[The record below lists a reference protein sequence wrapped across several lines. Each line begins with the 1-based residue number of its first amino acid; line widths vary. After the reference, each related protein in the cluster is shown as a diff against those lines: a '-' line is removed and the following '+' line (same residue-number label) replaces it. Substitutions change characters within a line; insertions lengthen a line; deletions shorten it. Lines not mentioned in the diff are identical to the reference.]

1 MSLRIFCEENP
12 AVVVSESGPV
22 TLPTVRLE
30 PTGPVTVTAITT
42 VGEVLSASLS
52 PALKADLEQGLAN
65 VYYGPVSTTTEWTL
79 SQPAT
84 LQQRVL
90 TVLPMREP
98 VRTRV
103 TLTVHYRVG
112 KQAPSKARAE
122 FTMQMTPMP
131 PLPSSN
137 SHALQP
143 PRLELQQPVVNLT
156 ITSETTPGE
165 EVKPQL
171 VELLTHHL
179 PEGQQPA
186 IKFRVHPQGTG
197 PLTKELQRLA
207 MPFELAKTDGEVKY
221 WKAHLSQQ
229 FSTAAVIELRKQTA
243 DVPLRLLC
251 QVATKDAAVDLVLY
265 LRVKGAD
272 FPGLVAIDLG
282 TTNTT
287 VTVYDP
293 GVQLSYPGL
302 WPEQEECIRS
312 QFRKLVCDETGSRLP
327 DLPPELWQR
336 VLAAWGKYSGVP
348 QGAAQQQLLSAVD
361 RGGLELLEA
370 LRRLEQAVVGSDAGP
385 AVRAALQR
393 IYESAFHAPRL
404 ASISLMCVKLD
415 QEAQEEV
422 DLPSEVQLTENG
434 DPLGLAMGK
443 AAQNARRKASRD
455 PRRSTTDVH
464 FEFHPSPK
472 RYVGS
477 SDVFA
482 GQLSGQ
488 PVTVTAS
495 AIVKATYWKLIDM
508 INSWRK
514 RERTMS
520 ISQGSITRVVATY
533 PTVSNPAAR
542 SKLREILRDLGF
554 PVVVTDYDE
563 AVAAAFFYFH
573 REVGGSLDLGPDLFK
588 SRARK
593 EGDAWHQT
601 VMVLDVG
608 GGSTDVALMTLKLE
622 EINPFNGD
630 SDRGAGGR
638 YYVLTPR
645 LLGSSGNTH
654 LGGNLITLRV
664 FEMLKATLADRLL
677 QAAEARQFASVP
689 LDALLKDLEPQFT
702 TGVGRYRPGSLCE
715 AVVQRQEDDDVR
727 RRALERVER
736 ILPTRWEQ
744 DRSRFPFFSE
754 LWTHAERAK
763 INHLGKDEDFHL
775 SAEEVRGLLTTSGLH
790 GVNPGEL
797 QLDVT
802 LQVKDFH
809 QAADRI
815 IEEAVTIAHRLL
827 RDRLASKDDKG
838 TTETPSRQLDR
849 LILSGKTWNMPR
861 AYDVLRRAMSNS
873 DVFAY
878 NEDRIIFDP
887 QYAKLATSAG
897 ACYAEHMRMMAMS
910 PESAKDIL
918 RQGLNY
924 LLPKVDNL
932 FWFLP
937 CSFVVLTGGNMGF
950 LKIFEVGR
958 RLYRLDTEPVG
969 KTRSEKIGAMRLVNV
984 LRQDYAGAKPIIWCS
999 FGGQELADRV
1009 GMGHEEFTRKVW
1021 LQFEVDH
1028 QLLMRLYAWKSDD
1041 GSEPHHFSIEDGPK
1055 VVVPPKEQVDEEKP
1069 AAPFD
1074 LCVNFQLTQNHGREP
1089 HRLIKAG
1096 QPFDAWLHLENDE
1109 KVRGLIVD
1117 LPDTFPGEEISLH
1130 YSLPGQRNP
1139 DGSQVWTLAGK
1150 LPRPLAGGDTHFPS
1164 WYQLSL
1170 DEKGCL
1176 RVHLGKV
1183 PYWSTTDE
1191 QVWAKEEGRVLV
1203 REMDRGEAPTPPGR
1217 DPLDGTH

>member
-1 MSLRIFCEENP
+1 MTLKVVHV
-12 AVVVSESGPV
+12 ADATVVVNETGQV
-22 TLPTVRLE
+22 TLPAVRLE
-30 PTGPVTVTAITT
+30 PAGPVTITGITT
-42 VGEVLSASLS
+42 VGEVLAPALS
-52 PALKADLEQGLAN
+52 PAVKADIELSLAN
-65 VYYGPVSTTTEWTL
+65 VYHGPVTPATEWTL
-79 SQPAT
+79 TQAAT
-84 LQQRVL
+84 LSQRVMS
-90 TVLPMREP
+90 VLPLRES
-98 VRTRV
+98 VRARV
-103 TLTVHYRVG
+103 KVNVQYRVG
-112 KQAPSKARAE
+112 KQTPAQIASE
-122 FTMQMTPMP
+122 FAVHLTPLP
-131 PLPSSN
+131 PLPGTSVM
-137 SHALQP
+137 QP
-143 PRLELQQPVVNLT
+143 PRLELQLPVLNLT
-156 ITSETTPGE
+156 ITSEANPGE
-165 EVKPQL
+165 EVKPLL
-171 VELLTHHL
+171 VELLTYHL
-179 PEGQQPA
+179 NNGSQPA

-197 PLTKELQRLA
+197 PLAKELQRLA
-207 MPFELAKTDGEVKY
+207 TPFQLVRSEGEVKH
-221 WKAHLSQQ
+221 WEAQLPQQ
-229 FSTAAVIELRKQTA
+229 FNAEAVVELRKQTA
-243 DVPLRLLC
+243 DIPLRLLC
-251 QVATKDAAVDLVLY
+251 QVVAQEATVELTLY

-302 WPEQEECIRS
+302 WPEQEECIRHL
-312 QFRKLVCDETGSRLP
+312 FRKLVCDESGCQLDEMAP
-327 DLPPELWQR
+327 DLWLR
-336 VLAAWGKYSGVP
+336 VLAAWGKYSGVAP
-348 QGAAQQQLLSAVD
+348 GQAQQQLLAAVD

-385 AVRAALQR
+385 AARAALQS

-415 QEAQEEV
+415 QEAPEEV
-422 DLPSEVQLTENG
+422 DLPSEVQLTASG
-434 DPLGLAMGK
+434 DPLGVSMGR
-443 AAQNARRKASRD
+443 AAYNARRDASRD
-455 PRRSTTDVH
+455 PSRSTTDVH

-472 RYVGS
+472 RYVGC

-482 GQLSGQ
+482 GQLAGQ
-488 PVTVTAS
+488 QVTITAS

-508 INSWRK
+508 INAWRK
-514 RERTMS
+514 RERTLS
-520 ISQGSITRVVATY
+520 ISQGNITRVVATY

-573 REVGGSLDLGPDLFK
+573 REVGGALDLGPDLFK

-593 EGDAWHQT
+593 DGEAWYQT

-664 FEMLKATLADRLL
+664 FQMLKAALADQLL
-677 QAAEARQFASVP
+677 LAAEARQFTSGP
-689 LDALLKDLEPQFT
+689 MDAILKDIEPQFT
-702 TGVGRYRPGSLCE
+702 TGAGRYRPGSLCE
-715 AVVQRQEDDDVR
+715 AIVQRQEDDDLR

-754 LWTHAERAK
+754 LWSQAERAK
-763 INHLGKDEDFHL
+763 IHHLGKDEDFHL
-775 SAEEVRGLLTTSGLH
+775 TADEVRGLLSTLGQH
-790 GVNPGEL
+790 GVNPAEL
-797 QLDVT
+797 QFDLS

-809 QAADRI
+809 LAADRI

-827 RDRLASKDDKG
+827 RDRLAAKEDKG
-838 TTETPSRQLDR
+838 SDDGLPRQLDR
-849 LILSGKTWNMPR
+849 LILSGKTWNMAR
-861 AYDVLRRAMSNS
+861 AYEVLRRTMSNS

-958 RLYRLDTEPVG
+958 RLYRLDTDPVG

-1009 GMGHEEFTRKVW
+1009 GMSHEEFTRKVW

-1028 QLLMRLYAWKSDD
+1028 QLLMRLYAWRCDD
-1041 GSEPHHFSIEDGPK
+1041 GSDPNHFSIDDGPK
-1055 VVVPPKEQVDEEKP
+1055 VEVKTEPRGDGAEVT
-1069 AAPFD
+1069 AGID
-1074 LCVNFQLTQNHGREP
+1074 LCVNLQITQNHGREP
-1089 HRLIKAG
+1089 DRLIKST
-1096 QPFDAWLHLENDE
+1096 QPLNAWLHSANGE

-1117 LPDTFPGEEISLH
+1117 LPDAFPGEEITLH
-1130 YSLPGQRNP
+1130 YSLPGPRSTN
-1139 DGSQVWTLAGK
+1139 GSQTWTLAGK
-1150 LPRPLAGGDTHFPS
+1150 LPRPQAGGDTHFPS

-1191 QVWAKEEGRVLV
+1191 QVWASEEGRVLV
-1203 REMDRGEAPTPPGR
+1203 REMDRVEAPTPPGR